1 MVRRTRGKNY
11 KKGRRTYKKGG
22 VKFLK
27 KCFPFCFPH
36 SRSAS
41 PTDTTNMPVPV
52 VGGPIQAPPQPF
64 QRRVVSPPQLTLA
77 DIKKMSREE
86 IDRLPPEVRTSMLNQ
101 SNDAQKRI
109 IQIKIDTNRSFLTTR
124 ETALAGKRQERDD
137 ILTILR
143 EKPFW
148 KNYMT
153 SKIPIPQKNKND
165 SDLVKWTRLGR
176 EMKALETEIQRYK
189 RNISGLQKQ
198 LDNVGKARTVRSRQ
212 KKTVVRQRSAQPEP
226 DVPVSLSDDQG
237 NFDHLDYPEP
247 SIDSY
252 SVNSSSSSSEDSPDY
267 GFGNG
272 AAAVPRVGSDSSSP
286 DLDLDKIRREYG
298 ISDSELNPSPDP
310 EQDAQNAKDE
320 EEFNKH
326 QETLRRLQS
335 DVFEQTQQND
345 RDLKETQAQLDKL
358 NAAFARPFTTNT
370 GKSKSSKRSSSPR
383 GGKRHRSKRYK
394 YRQ

>member
-41 PTDTTNMPVPV
+41 PTNTTNVPVPV
-52 VGGPIQAPPQPF
+52 VGGPIQASPPQQF
-64 QRRVVSPPQLTLA
+64 RRRIVSPPQLTLA

-86 IDRLPPEVRTSMLNQ
+86 IDKLPPEVRTSMLNQ

-109 IQIKIDTNRSFLTTR
+109 IQIKIDTNRSFLATR
-124 ETALAGKRQERDD
+124 ETALAGKRQDRAD
-137 ILTILR
+137 ILTVLS

-198 LDNVGKARTVRSRQ
+198 LDNVGKARPTQ
-212 KKTVVRQRSAQPEP
+212 KKTVVRKQSAQPAP
-226 DVPVSLSDDQG
+226 DVPVSLSDYQG
-237 NFDHLDYPEP
+237 DFDHVDYPEP
-247 SIDSY
+247 SIDRY
-252 SVNSSSSSSEDSPDY
+252 SVNSNSSSSEDSPDY
-267 GFGNG
+267 GFSNG
-272 AAAVPRVGSDSSSP
+272 AAAVPRVGSDSSP
-286 DLDLDKIRREYG
+286 ELDLDEIRREYG
-298 ISDSELNPSPDP
+298 ISDSELSPSPDP
-310 EQDAQNAKDE
+310 EQNAQTAKDE
-320 EEFNKH
+320 EEFKKY
-326 QETLRRLQS
+326 QDTLTQLQS
-335 DVFEQTQQND
+335 DVFKQTQQND

-358 NAAFARPFTTNT
+358 NAAFARPFNTNT

-383 GGKRHRSKRYK
+383 GGRRCCSKRYK
-394 YRQ
+394 YRN